1 MDDVLGLTLLLGAI
15 LFLIGLS
22 LGGLFTWVGLVLFIG
37 SAIWLLWL
45 IFLWSR

>member
-15 LFLIGLS
+15 LFIIG
-22 LGGLFTWVGLVLFIG
+22 FTWVGLVLCIG